1 MKNLW
6 KTDPVAMAA
15 LGVCLV
21 FAGVTFVFSW
31 PLAVAELAFLCGIVA
46 FELLRLHFHGRRV
59 RKALT
64 QLSTSLS
71 FADGEAARE
80 FPLPFLVA
88 ESSGRVL
95 WYNELFRTRVL
106 GGKKLEDASIGQFT
120 SGIPAEEI
128 LAQDS
133 VPVEYDGLLYTVFAN
148 RLTNRSD
155 GAAVFYFVDDTQL
168 KKQAEEYRSSR
179 PAVLL
184 VAMDSL
190 DEIAHGLRDSEKAA
204 LTGGVEKI
212 IETWSSQFD
221 CVMRKYANS
230 RYILVVEERSL
241 QTMMQQR
248 FNVLDHVRAYT
259 YEDMTGVTLSIGVG
273 RGDSLHECEDAARQA
288 LDMALGRGGDQA
300 AVNTHGQFTFYGGVS
315 QSVEKQTKVRTRIVA
330 SAIAELFEG
339 SDTIL
344 IMGHRFA
351 DLDALGAAAGIW
363 SAARFF
369 KKPAYIVMSRAKSL
383 AKVLTDQLDKGG
395 MRDFII
401 EPGDALQRIGKRT
414 LLVVVDTH
422 RPDFVEYPPLLDKIQ
437 TVIVIDHHRKT
448 VNFIDHAVIFYHEPT
463 ASSAS
468 EMVTELLPYMS
479 RKPFIDKL
487 HAEALLA
494 GIMLDTRNF
503 VLRTGVHTFEA
514 AAYLRGRGADTVC
527 VKQLFSNSMEDY
539 HLRNAVTASFDT
551 YRGCAIA
558 IADIESED
566 IRVIASQAADELLN
580 ISGIRASYVL
590 YRTEDVVNISA
601 RSMGA
606 MNVQLIM
613 EMLGGG
619 GHQTMAAAQLKNI
632 SVSEAKVRL
641 LQGID
646 QFYAQMNTPAEN
658 PDEQSGRNLE

>member
-6 KTDPVAMAA
+6 KTYPVAVIS

-21 FAGVTFVFSW
+21 FAGVTFAFSW
-31 PLAVAELAFLCGIVA
+31 QLATVELLFLLGCLA
-46 FELLRLHFHGRRV
+46 FELLHLYFHGRRV
-59 RKALT
+59 QRAVL
-64 QLSTSLS
+64 QISNSLS
-71 FADGEAARE
+71 FPDQKSAQD
-80 FPLPFLVA
+80 FPL
-88 ESSGRVL
+88 R
-95 WYNELFRTRVL
+95 
-106 GGKKLEDASIGQFT
+106 
-120 SGIPAEEI
+120 
-128 LAQDS
+128 
-133 VPVEYDGLLYTVFAN
+133 YTVYAN
-148 RLTNRSD
+148 RVSD
-155 GAAVFYFVDDTQL
+155 HSDAATVLYYIDDTQL
-168 KKQAEEYRSSR
+168 KKQAEEYQSSR

-230 RYILVVEERSL
+230 RYMMVVEERAL

-248 FNVLDHVRAYT
+248 FNVLDSVRAYT
-259 YEDMTGVTLSIGVG
+259 YEGLTGVTLSIGVG
-273 RGDSLHECEDAARQA
+273 RGDSLRECEDAARQA

-300 AVNTHGQFTFYGGVS
+300 AVNTHGQFTFFGGVS

-351 DLDALGAAAGIW
+351 DLDALGAAVGVW
-363 SAARFF
+363 SAAHFF
-369 KKPAYIVMSRAKSL
+369 KKPAYIVMSRGKSL
-383 AKVLTDQLDKGG
+383 AKALVSQLDESG
-395 MRDFII
+395 MRDFIM
-401 EPGDALQRIGKRT
+401 EPGDALQLLSKRT

-422 RPDFVEYPPLLDKIQ
+422 RPDFVEYPPLLEKVK

-448 VNFIDHAVIFYHEPT
+448 VNFIDNAVIFYHEPT

-479 RKPFIDKL
+479 NKPFIDKL
-487 HAEALLA
+487 QAEALLA
-494 GIMLDTRNF
+494 GIMLDTRDF

-514 AAYLRGRGADTVC
+514 AAYLRGRGADTVR
-527 VKQLFSNSMEDY
+527 VKQLFSNSMED
-539 HLRNAVTASFDT
+539 HQLRNAITSNFDT

-566 IRVIASQAADELLN
+566 LRIIASQAADEMLN
-580 ISGIRASYVL
+580 ISGIQSSYVL
-590 YRTEDVVNISA
+590 YRTGDIVNISA

-619 GHQTMAAAQLKNI
+619 GHQTMAAAQLSNI
-632 SVSEAKVRL
+632 SVSDAKVRL
-641 LQGID
+641 LQVID
-646 QFYAQMNTPAEN
+646 QFYAQINAQEEAPQERPEEMQN
-658 PDEQSGRNLE
+658 

>member
-1 MKNLW
+1 MKHLW
-6 KTDPVAMAA
+6 KTYPVAVVS

-21 FAGVTFVFSW
+21 FAGVTFAFSW
-31 PLAVAELAFLCGIVA
+31 QLAAVELVFLLGCLA
-46 FELLRLHFHGRRV
+46 YELLRLHFHGRRV
-59 RKALT
+59 QKTVLQIT
-64 QLSTSLS
+64 NSLS
-71 FADGEAARE
+71 FPEQAAGQG
-80 FPLPFLVA
+80 FPLPLLAVD
-88 ESSGRVL
+88 SGERVL

-106 GGKKLEDASIGQFT
+106 GGKKLEDACAGQFT
-120 SGIPAEEI
+120 SGVPVEEI

-133 VPVEYDGLLYTVFAN
+133 VPVEYDGLRYTVYAN
-148 RLTNRSD
+148 RLSERSD
-155 GAAVFYFVDDTQL
+155 AAAVLYFIDDTQL
-168 KKQAEEYRSSR
+168 KKQAEEYQASR

-221 CVMRKYANS
+221 CIMRKYANS
-230 RYILVVEERSL
+230 RYLMVVEEQAL
-241 QTMMQQR
+241 QTMRQQR
-248 FNVLDHVRAYT
+248 FNVLDNVRAYT
-259 YEDMTGVTLSIGVG
+259 YEGLTGVTLSIGVG
-273 RGDSLHECEDAARQA
+273 RGGSLHECEDAARQA

-351 DLDALGAAAGIW
+351 DLDALGAAVGVW

-369 KKPAYIVMSRAKSL
+369 KKPSYIVMSRGKSL
-383 AKVLTDQLDKGG
+383 AKALTCQLDESG

-401 EPGDALQRIGKRT
+401 EPGDALPLIGKRT

-422 RPDFVEYPPLLDKIQ
+422 RPDFVEYPPLLEKIS

-448 VNFIDHAVIFYHEPT
+448 VNYIDNAVIFFHEPT

-468 EMVTELLPYMS
+468 EMVTELLPYMNG
-479 RKPFIDKL
+479 KPFIDKL
-487 HAEALLA
+487 QAEALLA

-514 AAYLRGRGADTVC
+514 AAYLRGRGADTVH

-539 HLRNAVTASFDT
+539 QLRNAVTARFDT

-566 IRVIASQAADELLN
+566 IRIIASQAADELLN
-580 ISGIRASYVL
+580 ISGIQSTYVL
-590 YRTEDVVNISA
+590 YRTGDIVNVSA

-619 GHQTMAAAQLKNI
+619 GHQTMAAAQLENI
-632 SVSEAKVRL
+632 TVTDAKLRL
-641 LQGID
+641 LQVID

-658 PDEQSGRNLE
+658 PDDQAWRNQK

>member
-1 MKNLW
+1 
-6 KTDPVAMAA
+6 
-15 LGVCLV
+15 
-21 FAGVTFVFSW
+21 
-31 PLAVAELAFLCGIVA
+31 
-46 FELLRLHFHGRRV
+46 
-59 RKALT
+59 
-64 QLSTSLS
+64 
-71 FADGEAARE
+71 
-80 FPLPFLVA
+80 
-88 ESSGRVL
+88 VL
-95 WYNELFRTRVL
+95 YY
-106 GGKKLEDASIGQFT
+106 I
-120 SGIPAEEI
+120 
-128 LAQDS
+128 
-133 VPVEYDGLLYTVFAN
+133 
-148 RLTNRSD
+148 
-155 GAAVFYFVDDTQL
+155 DDTQL
-168 KKQAEEYRSSR
+168 KKQAEEYQSSR

-230 RYILVVEERSL
+230 RYMMVVEERAL

-248 FNVLDHVRAYT
+248 FNVLDSVRAYT
-259 YEDMTGVTLSIGVG
+259 YEGLTGVTLSIGVG
-273 RGDSLHECEDAARQA
+273 RGDSLRECEDAARQA

-300 AVNTHGQFTFYGGVS
+300 AVNTHGQFTFFGGVS

-351 DLDALGAAAGIW
+351 DLDALGAAVGVW
-363 SAARFF
+363 SAAHFF
-369 KKPAYIVMSRAKSL
+369 KKPAYIVMSRGKSL
-383 AKVLTDQLDKGG
+383 AKALVSQLDESG
-395 MRDFII
+395 MRDFIM
-401 EPGDALQRIGKRT
+401 EPGDALQLLSKRT

-422 RPDFVEYPPLLDKIQ
+422 RPDFVEYPPLLEKVK

-448 VNFIDHAVIFYHEPT
+448 VNFIDNAVIFYHEPT

-479 RKPFIDKL
+479 NKPFIDKL
-487 HAEALLA
+487 QAEALLA
-494 GIMLDTRNF
+494 GIMLDTRDF

-514 AAYLRGRGADTVC
+514 AAYLRGRGADTVR
-527 VKQLFSNSMEDY
+527 VKQLFSNSMED
-539 HLRNAVTASFDT
+539 HQLRNAITSNFDT

-566 IRVIASQAADELLN
+566 LRIIASQAADEMLN
-580 ISGIRASYVL
+580 ISGIQSSYVL
-590 YRTEDVVNISA
+590 YRTGDIVNISA

-619 GHQTMAAAQLKNI
+619 GHQTMAAAQLSNI
-632 SVSEAKVRL
+632 SVSDAKVRL
-641 LQGID
+641 LQVID
-646 QFYAQMNTPAEN
+646 QFYAQINAQEEAPQERPEEMQN
-658 PDEQSGRNLE
+658 